1 MTLLADIDLFLE
13 SIAPRRLAQSWDNVG
28 LLMGDPRATIHKVMT
43 CLTVTPETA
52 AEAIAGSAE
61 LIVSHHPIL
70 FKATRTLRGDRAET
84 EAVWRLASAGVA
96 VISPHTAFDDAPGGI
111 NELLAEKIGL
121 LKVGPLRT
129 STDIHSLDFLKYKIV
144 VFTPRSD
151 LERVSAAAFAAG
163 AGTIGGYSECS
174 FSTSGVGT
182 FLGDESTNPTV
193 GRKGRREHVRERK
206 LEFVCPADRIGEVVQ
221 AVRTSHSYEEPAID
235 VYPLADDKSRRDDR
249 PSGRIGELKAPE
261 SLGDFAKR
269 IALELKS
276 NQLMFTGTPERSIKR
291 VAIACGAGDDFLGDA
306 ARSAADVLLTGEAR
320 YHRAVESETLGI
332 ALITAGHH
340 ATERPGVE
348 NLAARIA
355 AAFPNLSVWASR
367 HEHDPLRSVD
377 FAEIKTNRHKNT

>member
-13 SIAPRRLAQSWDNVG
+13 SIAPRRLAQGWDNVG
-28 LLMGDPRATIHKVMT
+28 LLMGDPRATINKVMT

-84 EAVWRLASAGVA
+84 EAVWRLATAGVA

-129 STDIHSLDFLKYKIV
+129 SKDIQAIEFYKYKIV
-144 VFTPRSD
+144 VFTPRTD

-182 FLGDESTNPTV
+182 FLGDDSTNPTV

-206 LEFVCPADRIGEVVQ
+206 LEFVCPADRLGEVVQ

-235 VYPLADDKSRRDDR
+235 VYPLADDKPRADR

-261 SLGDFAKR
+261 SLGDFARR
-269 IALELKS
+269 IASALKS
-276 NQLMFTGTPERSIKR
+276 NQLMFTGNPKRSIKR

-355 AAFPNLSVWASR
+355 AEFPNLSVWASCD
-367 HEHDPLRSVD
+367 EHDPLRSVD
-377 FAEIKTNRHKNT
+377 FAESETDRQIYR

>member
-1 MTLLADIDLFLE
+1 MTLIIDIDRFLE

-28 LLMGDPRATIHKVMT
+28 LLMGDPGATIHKVMT

-70 FKATRTLRGDRAET
+70 FKPTRTIRGDRAET
-84 EAVWRLASAGVA
+84 EAVWRLANAGIA
-96 VISPHTAFDDAPGGI
+96 VISPHTAFDDAPGGV
-111 NELLAEKIGL
+111 NEILAEMIGL
-121 LKVGPLRT
+121 RNVAPLRI
-129 STDIHSLDFLKYKIV
+129 STDVQSNGFHKFKIV

-151 LERVSAAAFAAG
+151 LDRVSAAAFAAG

-174 FSTSGVGT
+174 FSSSGIGA
-182 FLGDESTNPTV
+182 FLGDDSTNPTV

-206 LEFVCPADRIGEVVQ
+206 LEFVCPGNRLGEVVQ

-235 VYPLADDKSRRDDR
+235 VYPLADFEHADR
-249 PSGRIGELKAPE
+249 PSGRIGNLKAPE
-261 SLGDFAKR
+261 SLGDFAER
-269 IALELKS
+269 IALELKT
-276 NQLMFTGTPERSIKR
+276 NQLLFTGDSDRSIKR
-291 VAIACGAGDDFLGDA
+291 VAIACGAGGDFLDDA

-355 AAFPNLSVWASR
+355 AAFPNLTVWASR
-367 HEHDPLRSVD
+367 SEHDPLRAVD
-377 FAEIKTNRHKNT
+377 LASSPRREII

>member
-13 SIAPRRLAQSWDNVG
+13 SIAPRRLAQGWDNVG
-28 LLMGDPRATIHKVMT
+28 LLMGDPRATINKVMT

-121 LKVGPLRT
+121 RNVAPLRI
-129 STDIHSLDFLKYKIV
+129 STDVQSIGYNKYKIV
-144 VFTPRSD
+144 VFTPRTD

-174 FSTSGVGT
+174 FSTAGVGT

-193 GRKGRREHVRERK
+193 GRKGRRERVRERK
-206 LEFVCPADRIGEVVQ
+206 LEFVCPAGRLGEVVQ
-221 AVRTSHSYEEPAID
+221 AVRASHSYEEPAID
-235 VYPLADDKSRRDDR
+235 VYPLADEKPRADR

-276 NQLMFTGTPERSIKR
+276 NHPMFTGSPERSIKR

-355 AAFPNLSVWASR
+355 SAFPNLSVWASR
-367 HEHDPLRSVD
+367 DEHDPLRSVD
-377 FAEIKTNRHKNT
+377 FAEIETDQQIHR